1 MCVIPS
7 CTANR
12 HMASVMS
19 HDFEPSSMPGRMW
32 EWMSIMISKHQSI
45 RTAQNHIRG
54 HVAGRNGKGMNKTAR
69 LPLEATP
76 VCRIDGA
83 APGRLI
89 KVKC

>member
-7 CTANR
+7 CTASR

-45 RTAQNHIRG
+45 RTAQNHISG
-54 HVAGRNGKGMNKTAR
+54 HVACRNGKAIT
-69 LPLEATP
+69 
-76 VCRIDGA
+76 
-83 APGRLI
+83 
-89 KVKC
+89 